1 MSDDKNEK
9 KDEEIVTNSESTEEV
24 KGEVVEEPKAEVSEE
39 PVIEAK
45 AEEEP
50 APNTPEEKNEPI
62 TEATVEQTPE
72 PEPTTVASNVE
83 EPKVEI
89 PDQVVN
95 SNNNNYSNYQQ
106 NTSNT
111 TNQAQTRTEKTPSEK
126 KGMAIFALI
135 LSILGFFTSL
145 FLIGGLFGFIAIILS
160 IVVLAKKKGGK
171 GMAIT
176 ALILSLLSMFG
187 ACISA
192 LVVLPLLG
200 IMGLGISTYNQYSDQ
215 LPDISDIYSNVIEEV
230 EENYDL
236 NEIGN
241 IFDLNSIGFNTT
253 SNSNTTTNSVSSN
266 TTNTTT
272 TNSVSN
278 TTAKNNATDGISVGN
293 YTIKYGKYE
302 GEAAV
307 EGEVL
312 VLKENGTGTYEGEK
326 CTWVKGSH
334 DFAQDTSSRGS
345 IKECI
350 IVKTTEGTYYY
361 YPTSNSSF
369 TDGDIA
375 IFNYV
380 G

>member
-24 KGEVVEEPKAEVSEE
+24 KGEVVEEPKAEISEE

-135 LSILGFFTSL
+135 FIHYAVIVVPYMSNSL
-145 FLIGGLFGFIAIILS
+145 FKTHRLL
-160 IVVLAKKKGGK
+160 KK
-171 GMAIT
+171 
-176 ALILSLLSMFG
+176 
-187 ACISA
+187 C
-192 LVVLPLLG
+192 
-200 IMGLGISTYNQYSDQ
+200 
-215 LPDISDIYSNVIEEV
+215 
-230 EENYDL
+230 
-236 NEIGN
+236 
-241 IFDLNSIGFNTT
+241 
-253 SNSNTTTNSVSSN
+253 
-266 TTNTTT
+266 
-272 TNSVSN
+272 
-278 TTAKNNATDGISVGN
+278 
-293 YTIKYGKYE
+293 
-302 GEAAV
+302 
-307 EGEVL
+307 
-312 VLKENGTGTYEGEK
+312 
-326 CTWVKGSH
+326 
-334 DFAQDTSSRGS
+334 
-345 IKECI
+345 
-350 IVKTTEGTYYY
+350 
-361 YPTSNSSF
+361 
-369 TDGDIA
+369 
-375 IFNYV
+375 
-380 G
+380 

>member
-1 MSDDKNEK
+1 
-9 KDEEIVTNSESTEEV
+9 
-24 KGEVVEEPKAEVSEE
+24 
-39 PVIEAK
+39 
-45 AEEEP
+45 
-50 APNTPEEKNEPI
+50 
-62 TEATVEQTPE
+62 
-72 PEPTTVASNVE
+72 
-83 EPKVEI
+83 
-89 PDQVVN
+89 
-95 SNNNNYSNYQQ
+95 
-106 NTSNT
+106 
-111 TNQAQTRTEKTPSEK
+111 
-126 KGMAIFALI
+126 
-135 LSILGFFTSL
+135 
-145 FLIGGLFGFIAIILS
+145 
-160 IVVLAKKKGGK
+160 
-171 GMAIT
+171 
-176 ALILSLLSMFG
+176 MFG
-187 ACISA
+187 ACISV
-192 LVVLPLLG
+192 LVILPLLG

-253 SNSNTTTNSVSSN
+253 SNRNNTTNSVSSN
-266 TTNTTT
+266 TTTS
-272 TNSVSN
+272 NSVSN
-278 TTAKNNATDGISVGN
+278 TTAKNNANDGISVGN

-312 VLKENGTGTYEGEK
+312 VLKENGTGTYEGEN

-334 DFAQDTSSRGS
+334 DFAQDSSTRGS

-375 IFNYV
+375 VFNYV

>member
-24 KGEVVEEPKAEVSEE
+24 KGEVVEEPKAEISEE

-50 APNTPEEKNEPI
+50 AAITTEEKNEPI

-106 NTSNT
+106 NTSNNGNQTQQQT
-111 TNQAQTRTEKTPSEK
+111 TKPQSEK

-171 GMAIT
+171 GMAVAGLVCGII
-176 ALILSLLSMFG
+176 ALIPSIIFISFVGSVFSMF
-187 ACISA
+187 
-192 LVVLPLLG
+192 
-200 IMGLGISTYNQYSDQ
+200 
-215 LPDISDIYSNVIEEV
+215 
-230 EENYDL
+230 
-236 NEIGN
+236 
-241 IFDLNSIGFNTT
+241 
-253 SNSNTTTNSVSSN
+253 
-266 TTNTTT
+266 
-272 TNSVSN
+272 
-278 TTAKNNATDGISVGN
+278 
-293 YTIKYGKYE
+293 
-302 GEAAV
+302 
-307 EGEVL
+307 
-312 VLKENGTGTYEGEK
+312 
-326 CTWVKGSH
+326 
-334 DFAQDTSSRGS
+334 
-345 IKECI
+345 
-350 IVKTTEGTYYY
+350 
-361 YPTSNSSF
+361 
-369 TDGDIA
+369 
-375 IFNYV
+375 
-380 G
+380 